1 MNEKHLN
8 DTQAMFELHE
18 ARSHRLDEL
27 DFFEAKGRDITAS
40 QKKRRK
46 KKSKKKEYQVKDSMT
61 RLNFFQKM
69 MTGGMGG
76 SGSLRTLEAKDDF
89 DFGDS
94 GHDSDNSLSGSQR
107 LVQLTELVKRP
118 SKDLPDIKPRARRPR
133 NRSVSDGVAAMRI
146 FSNTS
151 ASAAEALKSEE
162 VPQSTTAPAPFRVPL
177 AKLGAI
183 DDVKA
188 RPRPRRQKAIST
200 GVFMMQSEK
209 TAPLVDEGG
218 ADDGKKLRKT
228 IAFGDEDL
236 NKESRADL
244 RLPPRPPN
252 PLDTLG
258 NCLFPKKELPQGFD
272 EMPKSLQQ
280 KKFISPITEEEDGEE
295 EDNEVSDDED
305 SVVSFV
311 SEGVPDIIDFDFL
324 VEEAKKKIDIRERL
338 RGLYVKKSY
347 RQASG
352 VFGTMLSFFMV
363 AIRIELILLDIC
375 AINGKD
381 NECPML

>member
-1 MNEKHLN
+1 
-8 DTQAMFELHE
+8 MFELHE

-46 KKSKKKEYQVKDSMT
+46 KKSKKNEYQVKDSMM

-69 MTGGMGG
+69 MTGGIGG
-76 SGSLRTLEAKDDF
+76 SGSLRTLEAKDDL

-94 GHDSDNSLSGSQR
+94 GNDSDNSLSGSQR

-162 VPQSTTAPAPFRVPL
+162 VPQSATALVSLRVPP

-228 IAFGDEDL
+228 IEDL

-258 NCLFPKKELPQGFD
+258 NCLFPKQELPQGFD

-295 EDNEVSDDED
+295 QDNEDSDDED

-311 SEGVPDIIDFDFL
+311 SEGVPDIIDFDL
-324 VEEAKKKIDIRERL
+324 VEEAKQKIGIGERL

-352 VFGTMLSFFMV
+352 VFGTMLLFFMV
-363 AIRIELILLDIC
+363 AIRIELILLDTC

-381 NECPML
+381 NECSMF